1 MSQLTK
7 YQHFLKT
14 HTAQSKECITHTRI
28 GDRDSNIYGG
38 AYSISESEI
47 DQFYD
52 LYTKNVIEG
61 QYKEYLTE
69 KQLQE
74 KGPVVIDLDFRYPV
88 TTTIR
93 QHTKEHIIDFIYE
106 YFNKLK
112 EYVNCTN
119 DTVPIY
125 IMEKPNVNR
134 LDTVT
139 KDGIHILFD
148 LYLPRGIQ
156 LMLRDHMIKQL
167 ANIWDD
173 LGDQLTN
180 DWNGVLDEGIIKG
193 TTNWQLFGSRKVNNE
208 RYWITH
214 YCTIQ
219 YNESNNDFEIEEHPL
234 ETLHITKNIQRFT
247 VRRTALYSYPVKESM
262 QSIIKVASNEKRT
275 KYKKKEKQDVTCDS
289 GSWYQLNTPEK
300 LELYLNQIFDSI
312 RDDQNTKWGIQNYYF
327 IEAHDYTMTLPKQ
340 YYGSGSYDKWI
351 AVGWALRN
359 ENYELFPI
367 FLKFSA
373 QSNDFDW
380 SNTNTQASDGTM
392 NLITLIEIWR
402 GFAPAIGGKT
412 LRSLMYWSKQENLN
426 AYKEIKNRSIG
437 AYIDETLK
445 HNLEFDI
452 ANVVY
457 HVYKDNYIC
466 SSIKNNIWFEYKNG
480 RWYEI
485 DQGTT
490 LRQSLSTTIYK
501 LYRNKSNEL
510 HDQLTTIDPTT
521 DSEQFELLKERSSR
535 ADNCAAS
542 LKKTQIKNNIMREA
556 RDLFYER
563 KFEQL
568 MDSHNHILCF
578 NNGVIDFDSKCF
590 REGVPEDYNSK
601 STNIEYQPL
610 DRTKHADIIA
620 EINEFLSQL
629 FPIPELRRYMF
640 DHLASCLIGKNEN
653 QTFNIYNGVGR
664 NGKSA
669 LVSLMYKI
677 LGDYTGS
684 VPITLLTQKRGLIG
698 GTSSEV
704 VNLRGTRYAVMQES
718 TKGDQIN
725 EGVMKELT
733 GGDKITARGLYK
745 DAVTFIPQFKL
756 VMMTNNLF
764 DIKSNDDGTWRRI
777 RICEFLSLFTET
789 PVEGDKEKPY
799 QFKVDKKIDKK
810 FDIWAPIFM
819 AMLVERAFETQGIV
833 EDCDMVLA
841 SSAQY
846 RADQDYLAEYVK
858 DQIVENPVK
867 TILVSDL
874 KRQFKAWYE
883 SHYDKKTMPKLK
895 EIENYVTKKY
905 GKPKGNPKEWDGIGY
920 NIADFETIPE

>member
-1 MSQLTK
+1 MSQISK
-7 YQHFLKT
+7 YQQFLKSHST
-14 HTAQSKECITHTRI
+14 KDKDSITHTRI
-28 GDRDSNIYGG
+28 GDRNSNIYGG
-38 AYSISESEI
+38 AYCIPESDI
-47 DQFYD
+47 GQFYE
-52 LYTKNVIEG
+52 LYSKCVIEG
-61 QYKEYLTE
+61 SLKEYLTE
-69 KQLQE
+69 KQLPD
-74 KGPVVIDLDFRYPV
+74 KGPIVFDLDFRYPV
-88 TTTIR
+88 TTTVR

-112 EYVNCTN
+112 EFVDCNT
-119 DTVPIY
+119 DKIPIY

-139 KDGIHILFD
+139 KDGIHILID
-148 LYLPRGIQ
+148 LYIPRGVQ
-156 LMLRDHMIKQL
+156 LMLREHMIKQL
-167 ANIWDD
+167 PDIWSD
-173 LGDQLTN
+173 LGDMLTN
-180 DWNGVLDEGIIKG
+180 DWYGVLDEGIIKG
-193 TTNWQLFGSRKVNNE
+193 TTNWQLFGSRKVNHE
-208 RYWITH
+208 RYWVTQ
-214 YCTIQ
+214 YCTVT
-219 YNESNNDFEIEEHPL
+219 YNDSDKDFEIEEHKI
-234 ETLHITKNIQRFT
+234 ETLHIAKNIERFS
-247 VRRTALYSYPVKESM
+247 VRKPAKYQYPIKASM
-262 QSIIKVASNEKRT
+262 KNIIKSTPPEKRN
-275 KYKKKEKQDVTCDS
+275 KYVKKGNEEVSSSSMT
-289 GSWYQLNTPEK
+289 WYQLDTPEK
-300 LELYLNQIFDSI
+300 LDMYLNQIFDSI
-312 RDDQNTKWGIQNYYF
+312 RDDQDTKWGIQNYYF
-327 IEAHDYTMTLPKQ
+327 IEAHDYTMTLPES
-340 YYGSGSYDKWI
+340 YYGAGSYDKWI

-359 ENYELFPI
+359 EKYELFPI
-367 FLKFSA
+367 FLKFSS

-380 SNTNTQASDGTM
+380 SNTTTQASDGTM
-392 NLITLIEIWR
+392 NLISLIDIWK

-412 LRSLMYWSKQENLN
+412 LRSLMYWSKQENPT
-426 AYKEIKNRSIG
+426 AYKEIKDKSIG

-466 SSIKNNIWFEYKNG
+466 SSIKNNGWMEYKNG
-480 RWYEI
+480 RWFEI

-535 ADNCAAS
+535 ADTCAAS

-563 KFEQL
+563 NFEQL

-601 STNIEYQPL
+601 STNIDYIPL
-610 DRTKHADIIA
+610 NREKDAKIIE
-620 EINEFLSQL
+620 EIEEFMKQL
-629 FPIPELRRYMF
+629 FPIDDLRRYMW

-669 LVSLMYKI
+669 LVTLMYKI
-677 LGDYTGS
+677 LGDYTGN

-698 GTSSEV
+698 GTSSEI

-745 DAVTFIPQFKL
+745 DAVTFVPQFKL

-777 RICEFLSLFTET
+777 RICEFLSLFTEN

-810 FDIWAPIFM
+810 FDVWAPVFM

-833 EDCDMVLA
+833 EDCEMVLA

-846 RADQDYLAEYVK
+846 RADQDYLAHFVK

-895 EIENYVTKKY
+895 EIENYVTKQF
-905 GKPKGNPKEWDGIGY
+905 GKPKGNPKEWEGIGY
-920 NIADFETIPE
+920 NISDFESIPE

>member
-1 MSQLTK
+1 MSILSK
-7 YQHFLKT
+7 YQKFLKSHLT
-14 HTAQSKECITHTRI
+14 QDKESITHTRI
-28 GDRDSNIYGG
+28 GDRDSNVYGG
-38 AYSISESEI
+38 AYCISEQDMNE
-47 DQFYD
+47 FYA
-52 LYTKNVIEG
+52 LYTKTVIEG
-61 QYKEYLTE
+61 SYKEYLTE
-69 KQLQE
+69 KQFPDN
-74 KGPVVIDLDFRYPV
+74 GPIVIDLDFRYPV
-88 TTTIR
+88 TTTLR

-112 EYVNCTN
+112 EYVDCTEESIS
-119 DTVPIY
+119 IY
-125 IMEKPNVNR
+125 IMEKPHVNR
-134 LDTVT
+134 LDTTT
-139 KDGIHILFD
+139 KDGIHILID
-148 LYLPRGIQ
+148 LYVPRTIQ
-156 LMLRDHMIKQL
+156 LLLREHMITQL
-167 ANIWDD
+167 ADIWSD

-193 TTNWQLFGSRKVNNE
+193 TTNWQLFGSRKVNHE
-208 RYWITH
+208 RYWVTH
-214 YCTIQ
+214 YCTIT
-219 YNESNNDFEIEEHPL
+219 YSDKDKDFEIEEHKV
-234 ETLHITKNIQRFT
+234 ETLHITKNIQRFS
-247 VRRTALYSYPVKESM
+247 VRTTPTNKYPVKANM
-262 QSIIKVASNEKRT
+262 QSIVQAAAPERRN
-275 KYKKKEKQDVTCDS
+275 KYIKKENEPVST
-289 GSWYQLNTPEK
+289 GTGIWYQLTSQDK
-300 LELYLNQIFDSI
+300 LDGYLNQIFDSI
-312 RDDQNTKWGIQNYYF
+312 KDDQNTKWGIQNYYF
-327 IEAHDYTMTLPKQ
+327 VEAYEYTMTLPES

-367 FLKFSA
+367 FLTFSA
-373 QSNDFDW
+373 QSKDFDW
-380 SNTNTQASDGTM
+380 SNTNTTASDGTM
-392 NLITLIEIWR
+392 NLITLIDMWNN
-402 GFAPAIGGKT
+402 FTPALGGKT
-412 LRSLMYWSKQENLN
+412 LRSLMYWSKQENPS
-426 AYKEIKNRSIG
+426 AYKKIKDTSIG

-466 SSIKNNIWFEYKNG
+466 SSIKNNAWYEYKHG

-510 HDQLTTIDPTT
+510 HDQLTTVDPTT
-521 DSEQFELLKERSSR
+521 DSEQFELLKERSTR
-535 ADNCAAS
+535 ADNCASS

-563 KFEQL
+563 KFEEL

-578 NNGVIDFDSKCF
+578 NNGVIDFDKQIF
-590 REGVPEDYNSK
+590 REGVPEDFNSK
-601 STNIEYQPL
+601 STNIDYQPL
-610 DRTKHADIIA
+610 DRKKDGGIIQ
-620 EINEFLSQL
+620 EIEDFMCQL
-629 FPIPELRRYMF
+629 FPIEDLRRYMW

-669 LVSLMYKI
+669 LVTLMYKI
-677 LGDYTGS
+677 LGDYTGN
-684 VPITLLTQKRGLIG
+684 VPITLITQKRGLIG

-718 TKGDQIN
+718 SKGDQIN
-725 EGVMKELT
+725 EGIMKELT

-745 DAVTFIPQFKL
+745 DAVTFVPQFKL

-777 RICEFLSLFTET
+777 RICEFLSLFTED

-810 FDIWAPIFM
+810 FDIWAPVFM
-819 AMLVERAFETQGIV
+819 GMLVERAFKTQGIV
-833 EDCDMVLA
+833 EDCEMVLA

-874 KRQFKAWYE
+874 KKQFKLWYE
-883 SHYDKKTMPKLK
+883 NHHDKKTMPKLK
-895 EIENYVTKKY
+895 EIENYVSKRF
-905 GKPKGNPKEWDGIGY
+905 GKPKGNPKEWEGIGY
-920 NIADFETIPE
+920 NIADFESIPE

>member
-1 MSQLTK
+1 MSQLSK
-7 YQHFLKT
+7 YQSFLKAHISQNKDT
-14 HTAQSKECITHTRI
+14 ITHTRI
-28 GDRDSNIYGG
+28 GDKAANIYGG
-38 AYSISESEI
+38 AYCIPESEL
-47 DQFYD
+47 DEFYN
-52 LYTKNVIEG
+52 LYSKNVIEG
-61 QYKEYLTE
+61 TYKEYLTE
-69 KQLQE
+69 KQLIE
-74 KGPVVIDLDFRYPV
+74 NSSPVVLDLDFRYPV

-106 YFNKLK
+106 YFNKVK
-112 EYVNCTN
+112 EFVNCTE
-119 DTVPIY
+119 DSIPIY

-139 KDGIHILFD
+139 KDGIHILID
-148 LYLPRGIQ
+148 LHLPRPIQ
-156 LMLRDHMIKQL
+156 IMLREHMIKQL
-167 ANIWDD
+167 PDMWSD

-193 TTNWQLFGSRKVNNE
+193 TTNWQLYGSRKINNE
-208 RYWITH
+208 RYWVTH
-214 YCTIQ
+214 FCTIT
-219 YNESNNDFEIEEHPL
+219 YNDKDKDFEIEEHKIQ
-234 ETLHITKNIQRFT
+234 TLQISKNLKKFT
-247 VRRTALYSYPVKESM
+247 VRRPATFQYTVKDNM
-262 QSIIKVASNEKRT
+262 MGLVQAAGGVDRKT
-275 KYKKKEKQDVTCDS
+275 KYVKKEQEAINTTSGTWYHLDS
-289 GSWYQLNTPEK
+289 LEK
-300 LELYLNQIFDSI
+300 LDAYLNLIFDSI

-327 IEAHDYTMTLPKQ
+327 IEAHDYTMTLPES
-340 YYGSGSYDKWI
+340 YYGPGSYDKWI
-351 AVGWALRN
+351 AVGWGLRN

-367 FLKFSA
+367 FLKFSS
-373 QSNDFDW
+373 QSNDFSW
-380 SNTNTQASDGTM
+380 STDLYK
-392 NLITLIEIWR
+392 LIDMWN
-402 GFAPAIGGKT
+402 GFTPAIGGKT
-412 LRSLMYWSKQENLN
+412 LRSLMYWSKQENPT
-426 AYKEIKNRSIG
+426 AYKKIKDKSIG

-466 SSIKNNIWFEYKNG
+466 SSIKNNVWYEYKNG

-490 LRQSLSTTIYK
+490 LRQSLSTVIYK

-535 ADNCAAS
+535 ADNCASS

-563 KFEQL
+563 NFEQL
-568 MDSHNHILCF
+568 MDSHDHILCF
-578 NNGVIDFDSKCF
+578 NNGVIDFNEKCF
-590 REGVPEDYNSK
+590 REGVPEDFNSK
-601 STNIEYQPL
+601 STDIDYQAL
-610 DRTKHADIIA
+610 DREKNASIIK
-620 EINEFLSQL
+620 EIEEFMYQL
-629 FPIPELRRYMF
+629 FPIDDLRRYMW

-653 QTFNIYNGVGR
+653 QTFNIYNGTGR

-669 LVSLMYKI
+669 LVTLMYKI
-677 LGDYTGS
+677 LGDYTGN
-684 VPITLLTQKRGLIG
+684 VPITLLTQKRGLVG

-704 VNLRGTRYAVMQES
+704 VNLRGCRYAVMQES

-777 RICEFLSLFTET
+777 RICEFLSLFTEN

-799 QFKVDKKIDKK
+799 QFKVDKKMDKK
-810 FDIWAPIFM
+810 FEIWAPVFM
-819 AMLVERAFETQGIV
+819 AMLVERAFETQGNV
-833 EDCDMVLA
+833 EDCEMVLA

-846 RADQDYLAEYVK
+846 RADQDYLTEFVK
-858 DQIVENPVK
+858 DQIIENPVK
-867 TILVSDL
+867 TILVSDM

-883 SHYDKKTMPKLK
+883 SNYDKKTMPKLK
-895 EIENYVTKKY
+895 EIENYITKRF
-905 GKPKGNPKEWDGIGY
+905 GKPKGSPKEWEGIGY
-920 NIADFETIPE
+920 NISDFETIPE